1 MAVSP
6 LECEPQPDSHE
17 RRELDPDTCYRS
29 KSSLTRDFFSALLK
43 VLYANVRLS
52 GPAYKCAETLH

>member
-17 RRELDPDTCYRS
+17 RRELDPDTCYREYFA
-29 KSSLTRDFFSALLK
+29 TGM
-43 VLYANVRLS
+43 LS
-52 GPAYKCAETLH
+52 V